1 MSVHLK
7 KVLKHAEKKLQRKA
21 KVRPEDQLELYRNF
35 LKIEEHRILLA
46 HRAGGDGL
54 DVARQRSDLYTVVLN
69 HIFEAALNDA
79 ETSHAVTREQ
89 MPITMTAVGGYGRGG
104 LCPYSDIDLFFLF
117 GNAKPRT
124 AKSLFAHDVVEKVL
138 YLLWDIGLKVGHASR
153 SLNEALAQGK
163 EDYQTFTAFL
173 DIRLMSGNK
182 ALLEEFE
189 VKFQKTC
196 IKPHRDKYLDWRLN
210 DQKDRHVKHS
220 HTVFVQEPHVKNGCG
235 GLRDY
240 QNMLWVAQVGEDLHS
255 MTDIQKAGWIKAPER
270 KRLIQAHEFIT
281 RVRNQ
286 LHYDADRAAE
296 VLTLRAQGEVATG
309 LGYKQKSILHRTEA
323 LMKDY
328 YGHSQEVFHT
338 GNLLA
343 RRMAGEG
350 NVKTGFM
357 QALVPKAMR
366 KVTKVQE
373 FTVKGGYI
381 TVPDGYFFSK
391 DLIRLVRAF
400 RVMQQY
406 DLELHPDT
414 ESRIRKRSRMLTRQ
428 VLRSNP
434 EFKELLFHILS
445 QKGKVGRVVRS
456 MHRNEVLGRL
466 IPEFAPLTCLVQHEF
481 YHRYTADEHTIVCL
495 EQLDMVLDKDE
506 APYKSYRWLFE
517 ECKEPELL
525 YLALILHDVG
535 KANNTQN
542 HASSSVQKAVTFA
555 RRMGIKGKRLND
567 LTFLVDHH
575 GSLNEFA
582 CRRNLEDPQTIRDFA
597 RIVQDQERLKMLML
611 MSFADTQG
619 TGDQSWSNWKEGL
632 VWNLYRL
639 TDSMLSG
646 EAEFKREREKEQAA
660 VRKKVLQR
668 LKPVMSEAEAKAHLN
683 ALPESYLNYYYED
696 LMIQQLTV
704 AHRFVERQVSGEVK
718 AEKQE
723 LPEIH
728 WENRPN
734 VDCSEVSLAAWDRPE
749 LFSKICGALTLTG
762 LMIMSADIWTR
773 KDKIVIDTFRVCTD
787 KLTAAAHV
795 RDKSKF
801 IELLNRGLTDPKFN
815 FLDEVIQHGIERKA
829 KGVDEDVV
837 EPALGIDNESSEKH
851 TVLHVRATDRIGLL
865 YIISE
870 CIARCGYRIVNA
882 RVSTEKGVAM
892 DAFYLK
898 NKQGGKITDRKE
910 QVVLLKK
917 LNKVITGYI
926 S

>member
-7 KVLKHAEKKLQRKA
+7 KVLKHAEKKLHQKA
-21 KVRPEDQLELYRNF
+21 NVRPQDQLDLYRNF

-54 DVARQRSDLYTVVLN
+54 NVAKQRSDLYTVVLN
-69 HIFEAALNDA
+69 HIFDTALNQA
-79 ETSHAVTREQ
+79 ESSHEVTREQ
-89 MPITMTAVGGYGRGG
+89 MPIAMTAVGGFGRGG

-117 GNAKPRT
+117 ANAKPRT
-124 AKSLFAHDVVEKVL
+124 PKSLFAHDVVEKVL

-153 SLNEALAQGK
+153 SLNEALAQGR
-163 EDYQTFTAFL
+163 EDYQTFTALL
-173 DIRLMSGNK
+173 DIRLMSGNRP
-182 ALLEEFE
+182 LLDEFE
-189 VKFQKTC
+189 QKFQKMC
-196 IKPHRDKYLDWRLN
+196 VKPHRDKYLQWRLK
-210 DQKDRHVKHS
+210 DQQDRHAKHS
-220 HTVFVQEPHVKNGCG
+220 GTVFVQEPHVKNGCG

-240 QNMLWVAQVGEDLHS
+240 QNMLWVAEVSEDLHS
-255 MTDIQKAGWIKAPER
+255 MTEIQKAGWIKAPER

-328 YGHSQEVFHT
+328 YSHSQEVFHT

-343 RRMAGEG
+343 RRMAGDG
-350 NVKTGFM
+350 SVKSGFM
-357 QALVPKAMR
+357 QALVPKSMR
-366 KVTKVQE
+366 KVTEVHQFIIKQ
-373 FTVKGGYI
+373 GYI
-381 TVPDGYFFSK
+381 TAPGGRFFSK
-391 DLIRLVRAF
+391 ELIRLVRAYW
-400 RVMQQY
+400 VMQHY
-406 DLELHPDT
+406 DLKLHPDT
-414 ESRIRKRSRMLTRQ
+414 ESRIRKRSRMLTRK

-434 EFKELLFHILS
+434 EFRELLFHILS

-456 MHRNEVLGRL
+456 MHRNGILGRL
-466 IPEFAPLTCLVQHEF
+466 IPEFEPLTCLVQHEF

-495 EQLDMVLDKDE
+495 EQLDMVLDKDH
-506 APYKSYRWLFE
+506 APYTSYRRLFE
-517 ECKEPELL
+517 ECQEPELL

-535 KANNTQN
+535 KADNTQN
-542 HASSSVQKAVTFA
+542 HAACSVQRAVRFA

-575 GSLNEFA
+575 GTLNEFA

-597 RIVQDQERLKMLML
+597 RIVQDQERLRMLML

-632 VWNLYRL
+632 VWNLFRL

-646 EAEFKREREKEQAA
+646 EDEFKRERKKEQQA

-668 LKPVMSEAEAKAHLN
+668 LKPIMTESEAQAHLN
-683 ALPESYLNYYYED
+683 ALPETYLNYYYED
-696 LMIQQLTV
+696 LMVQQLSV
-704 AHRFVERQVSGEVK
+704 AHRFIERQDSGKLSE
-718 AEKQE
+718 EELQ

-728 WENRPN
+728 WENRPT
-734 VDCSEVSLAAWDRPE
+734 VDCSEVSMATWDRPE
-749 LFSKICGALTLTG
+749 LFSKICGAFTLTG
-762 LMIMSADIWTR
+762 LIIVSADIWTR

-787 KLTAAAHV
+787 RLTAAAHE

-801 IELLNRGLTDPKFN
+801 TELLNRGLSDPKFN
-815 FLDEVIQHGIERKA
+815 FLDEVIRHGIERKA
-829 KGVDEDVV
+829 KGMDEDIID
-837 EPALGIDNESSEKH
+837 PALGIDNESSEKH
-851 TVLHVRATDRIGLL
+851 TVLHVRATDRMGLL

-870 CIARCGYRIVNA
+870 CISRCGYRIVNA
-882 RVSTEKGVAM
+882 RISTEKGAAM

-898 NKQGGKITDRKE
+898 NKAGGKITDREE
-910 QVVLLKK
+910 QVALLKR

-926 S
+926 

>member
-1 MSVHLK
+1 MSAHLK
-7 KVLKHAEKKLQRKA
+7 KVLKHAEKKLHQKS
-21 KVRPEDQLELYRNF
+21 KVRPEDQLELYRHF

-46 HRAGGDGL
+46 HRAGGGGL

-69 HIFEAALNDA
+69 QIFDTALNEA
-79 ETSHAVTREQ
+79 ESTHRVTRVQ
-89 MPITMTAVGGYGRGG
+89 MPIAMTAVGGYGRGG

-117 GNAKPRT
+117 GDAKPRSP
-124 AKSLFAHDVVEKVL
+124 KSLFAHDVVEKVL
-138 YLLWDIGLKVGHASR
+138 YLLWDVGLKVGHASR
-153 SLNEALAQGK
+153 TVNEALAQGK

-173 DIRLMSGNK
+173 DIRLMSGHK
-182 ALLEEFE
+182 PLLQEFE
-189 VKFQKTC
+189 ERFLKTC
-196 IKPHRDKYLDWRLN
+196 VKPHRDKFLQWRLN
-210 DQKDRHVKHS
+210 DQRDRHAKYNG
-220 HTVFVQEPHVKNGCG
+220 TVFVQEPHVKNGCG

-240 QNMLWVAQVGEDLHS
+240 QNLLWVAQVGEGLHS
-255 MTDIQKAGWIKAPER
+255 MTEIQRAGWMKGPDR

-309 LGYKQKSILHRTEA
+309 LGYTQDSILRRTEA

-338 GNLLA
+338 GNLMA

-350 NVKTGFM
+350 NAKTGFM
-357 QALVPKAMR
+357 QALVPKSMR
-366 KVTKVQE
+366 KVTQVHE
-373 FTVKGGYI
+373 FTIEQGFI
-381 TVPDGYFFSK
+381 SVPRGYFFSK
-391 DLIRLVRAF
+391 DLTRLVRAF

-414 ESRIRKRSRMLTRQ
+414 ETRIRKRARMLTRQ

-456 MHRNEVLGRL
+456 MHRNEILGRL

-495 EQLDMVLDKDE
+495 EQLDMVLDTDE
-506 APYKSYRWLFE
+506 APYQSYRWLFE
-517 ECKEPELL
+517 ECQEPELL

-535 KANNTQN
+535 KADNTQD

-575 GSLNEFA
+575 GTLNEFA

-597 RIVQDQERLKMLML
+597 RIVQDQERLRMLML

-646 EAEFKREREKEQAA
+646 EEEFKREREKEQAA
-660 VRKKVLQR
+660 IRKKVLQR
-668 LKPVMSEAEAKAHLN
+668 LKPVMSEAEARAHLN
-683 ALPESYLNYYYED
+683 SLPQSYLNYYYED
-696 LMIQQLTV
+696 LMVQQLTV
-704 AHRFVERQVSGEVK
+704 AHRFVERQVSGKVNE
-718 AEKQE
+718 AQLQ

-734 VDCSEVSLAAWDRPE
+734 VDCSEVSMATWDRPE
-749 LFSKICGALTLTG
+749 LFSKICGAFTLTG
-762 LMIMSADIWTR
+762 LIIMSADIWTR
-773 KDKIVIDTFRVCTD
+773 NDKIVIDTFRVCTD
-787 KLTAAAHV
+787 KLTAAAHE

-801 IELLNRGLTDPKFN
+801 TELLNRGLTDPTFN
-815 FLDEVIQHGIERKA
+815 FLDEVIQHGSEKKA
-829 KGVDEDVV
+829 KGVDEDLI
-837 EPALGIDNESSEKH
+837 EPALGLDNESSEQH

-865 YIISE
+865 YMISE
-870 CIARCGYRIVNA
+870 CIARSGYRIVNA
-882 RVSTEKGVAM
+882 RVSTEKGAAM
-892 DAFYLK
+892 DAFYLT
-898 NKQGGKITDRKE
+898 NKRGEKITERKQ
-910 QVVLLKK
+910 QVALLKQ
-917 LNKVITGYI
+917 LNKVITGYLG
-926 S
+926 